1 MKELLIE
8 RWFPIHEASI
18 ESGRERAGANMMPPL
33 YYFHV
38 WWTRKPLA
46 ASRFAAVL
54 AALPSEAYGK
64 EDFRKL
70 LSAMGLRGDPIKAAE
85 ERLKGRKGF
94 GYPVFEG
101 VSPNPKLYMEEAE
114 RIWGRRPVGVD
125 LMAGGGSIPFEMAR
139 AGYGEVIAGEYNPVA
154 YTILKAALEYP
165 VKFGS
170 RLIRDVDN
178 YGRKVLRKL
187 RSKISQY
194 FPAHPIGQPL
204 NYVWARIFYCP
215 ECGCE
220 IPTLVSLWLDRVKGY
235 AFYPELK
242 GEKVELRIVKVEELE
257 RRREGG
263 KIESTV
269 RVKEGELTGKTFDT
283 RGYVNRGVLECPK
296 HRHTVDGDESKRQYK
311 AHLEEREAKGY
322 HGSHPARLVAA
333 VLKGRVYVEPT
344 EEMKKAYEKAEE
356 DLKRNWEEIVD
367 EDLIPIETIPHGD
380 KTIEP
385 LRWGITAWYG
395 LFNDRQLLV
404 HAEIVRLL
412 RDLKGRVL
420 EDEVRKGRSREEAE
434 EYSKVI
440 TTYLTLAF
448 GKTLDYN
455 STLTSWDRHQGAI
468 NHVFDT
474 HAYGWTWAF
483 GEGDQLH
490 DKTGYSWCLRNS
502 LKSLRGLVKRLEQV
516 NSTVNIVY
524 GDASKIDTPEKVDV
538 ILIDPPYYD
547 NIQYGELSDYFY
559 VWFKKILGDIYP
571 EAYCVPETPKVDE
584 AVANRVRHGSRKLA
598 AGFYEDKAR
607 EIFANQYRILR
618 DEGIFVLW
626 FAHKTGAAWSKTIR
640 ALLDTGFTITAVWG
654 VRTEMARSL
663 HISGKAA
670 LRTNLILTCRK
681 REGGGGYLQDAVKE
695 MEQGLE
701 ARLEELEEFGV
712 VGPDFLMAA
721 QAEAL
726 KVASRHWTLR
736 DPQGRMSAGEILDFM
751 MNLAVGHAVSYIT
764 RKVAPQIVGVDAPTK
779 FYVLTR
785 HLFGDLVSYDDARRL
800 ALACLGAS
808 GIADPVREIAVDT
821 GLGRMASTRIGGE
834 SIKALQLIEP
844 WERVRRG
851 RISDD
856 EDAPIIDWIHRAV
869 SLLEEGGSTMEA
881 AEALA
886 RAGGAACS
894 VIRALYQILP
904 DHLTKGRRTIVN
916 QEKIHIQTLLL
927 SVCQE
932 GLHLI
937 ARRQLEERET
947 QRRLDDF
954 QVEIEDISKY
964 DPILDRFME
973 GRHGAVIVTVE
984 GVDADRLRTL
994 LNKRIKARNLNR
1006 TIKVSV
1012 RKGVVYMDKEM
1023 G

>member
-18 ESGRERAGANMMPPL
+18 ESARERGAQFPPL
-33 YYFHV
+33 YQLHV
-38 WWTRKPLA
+38 WWSRKPQA
-46 ASRFAAVL
+46 ASKIVSVL
-54 AALPSEAYGK
+54 SALPSEAYGK
-64 EDFRKL
+64 EDFSKL
-70 LSAMGLRGDPIKAAE
+70 LSAMGLRGDPIKAME
-85 ERLKGRKGF
+85 ERAKGKKGF

-114 RIWGRRPVGVD
+114 RVWGHRPIGVD

-165 VKFGS
+165 SKYGS
-170 RLIRDVDN
+170 RLIGDVES
-178 YGRKVLRKL
+178 YGRQVLRKL
-187 RSKISQY
+187 RSKVKEY
-194 FPAHPIGQPL
+194 FPAHPRGQPL
-204 NYVWARIFYCP
+204 DYIWVRMFRCP

-220 IPTLVSLWLDRVKGY
+220 VPSLVSLWLDREKGY
-235 AFYPELK
+235 ALYPDVK
-242 GEKVELRIVKVEELE
+242 GDKVELRVVKVEELE

-263 KIESTV
+263 KIESTI
-269 RVKEGELTGKTFDT
+269 RITEGKFAGTTFDT
-283 RGYVNRGVLECPK
+283 RGYVTRGVLECPK
-296 HRHTVDGDESKRQYK
+296 HRHTADRDEAKRQYK
-311 AHLEEREAKGY
+311 EYLKERAAEGY

-356 DLKRNWEEIVD
+356 DLKTHWEDLVT
-367 EDLIPIETIPHGD
+367 EDLIPLEAHEKGVSDRVVI
-380 KTIEP
+380 
-385 LRWGITAWYG
+385 YG
-395 LFNDRQLLV
+395 LDRYYRMFNARQLLV

-412 RDLKGRVL
+412 RDLKDRVV
-420 EDEVRKGRSREEAE
+420 EDEVRKGGSREEAE

-455 STLTSWDRHQGAI
+455 SILTSWDRHQGAI

-483 GEGDQLH
+483 GEGDMIQHPKGIYQWALN
-490 DKTGYSWCLRNS
+490 NS
-502 LKSLRGLVKRLEQV
+502 KKALKGLVKRLEQV
-516 NSTVNIVY
+516 KSNVNIVY
-524 GDASKIDTPEKVDV
+524 GDASKIDIPEKVDV
-538 ILIDPPYYD
+538 ILTDPPYYD
-547 NIQYGELSDYFY
+547 NIQYGELSDFFY

-571 EAYCVPETPKVDE
+571 EAYKEPETPKFDE
-584 AVANRVRHGSRKLA
+584 VVANRVRHGSRKLA
-598 AGFYEDKAR
+598 AGFYEEKVR
-607 EIFANQYRILR
+607 EIFANHYKILR
-618 DEGIFVLW
+618 DDGIFVLW
-626 FAHKTGAAWSKTIR
+626 FAHKSGSAWSKTIR

-681 REGGGGYLQDAVKE
+681 REGRGGYLQDAVRE
-695 MEQGLE
+695 MEQGFE

-712 VGPDFLMAA
+712 LGPDFLMAS

-726 KVASRHWTLR
+726 KVASRHWPLR
-736 DPQGRMSAGEILDFM
+736 DPQGRMSPGEILDFM
-751 MNLAVGHAVSYIT
+751 MDQAVGHAVNYIT
-764 RKVAPQIVGVDAPTK
+764 RNVAPQIVGVDAPTK
-779 FYVLTR
+779 FYVLMR
-785 HLFGDLVSYDDARRL
+785 HLFGDLASYDDARRL

-808 GIADPVREIAVDT
+808 GIADPVKEIAVDT
-821 GLGRMASTRIGGE
+821 GLGRMSSTQIGGE
-834 SIKALQLIEP
+834 STKVLQLIDP

-856 EDAPIIDWIHRAV
+856 EDAPVIDQIHRAI
-869 SLLEEGGSTMEA
+869 SLLEEGKSTMEA

-886 RAGGAACS
+886 MAGGTACE

-904 DHLTKGRRTIVN
+904 DHLTKGRRTIAN
-916 QEKIHIQTLLL
+916 REKIHIQTLLL

-937 ARRQLEERET
+937 ARREIEERET
-947 QRRLDDF
+947 QRRL
-954 QVEIEDISKY
+954 EDYQIDQEDLSKY
-964 DPILDRFME
+964 DPILDRFMK
-973 GRHGAVIVTVE
+973 GKHDAVIVTVE
-984 GVDADRLRTL
+984 GVDVEHLRTI
-994 LNKRIKARNLNR
+994 LNKRIKTKNLDR

-1012 RKGVVYMDKEM
+1012 RKGVVYMDKET